1 MSCATSIYFQWWHH
15 ELAWCLEVKVCPETL
30 GIDLIYKFLLQESI
44 CRCLD
49 GECLAVFRCLGKSCM
64 TIQNYWLNLVLV
76 CFILVLHHM
85 YTYIFVIFQASSN
98 IVCLSQRHNWST
110 KALTFWDWDRTF
122 NMQLN
127 ALIRYYQ
134 GRLKLLLLYVKRLLE
149 YI

>member
-30 GIDLIYKFLLQESI
+30 GIDLIYKFLSQESI

-49 GECLAVFRCLGKSCM
+49 GECLAVFRCLGKSFM
-64 TIQNYWLNLVLV
+64 AIQNYMVEPGPCLLYL
-76 CFILVLHHM
+76 CTL
-85 YTYIFVIFQASSN
+85 YTYISVIFQASSN

-110 KALTFWDWDRTF
+110 KALTFWEWDRTF